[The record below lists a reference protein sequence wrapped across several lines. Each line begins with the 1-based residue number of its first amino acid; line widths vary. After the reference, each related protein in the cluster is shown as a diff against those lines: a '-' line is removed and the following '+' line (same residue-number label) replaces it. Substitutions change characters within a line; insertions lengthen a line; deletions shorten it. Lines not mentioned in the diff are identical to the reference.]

1 MYEDRQ
7 HVSILLSLQF
17 EYKPSNGFAP
27 IHEIAIGRNTRIKE
41 FCWKLWYGDHGVLP
55 AIDIHEIFVG
65 PDVTIEADT
74 VERFCAV
81 VGNQGKSFK
90 VARNGVVKA
99 PMDFA
104 IVMGWKVGC

>member
-1 MYEDRQ
+1 MARNPCGLFIDNHIRRLVPRVRQ
-7 HVSILLSLQF
+7 SVVI
-17 EYKPSNGFAP
+17 
-27 IHEIAIGRNTRIKE
+27 
-41 FCWKLWYGDHGVLP
+41 C
-55 AIDIHEIFVG
+55 DIHEIFVG
-65 PDVTIEADT
+65 PDITTEADA